1 MGKAARDML
10 FKVMSVE
17 EKEDKNLRILNYAP
31 GAYLLGTMIDEES
44 RTLFL
49 VVTENSTLFIRLFFC
64 LMIILLLY
72 FKIFYLITLLRLQN
86 WPSKRK

>member
-31 GAYLLGTMIDEES
+31 GSYLLRS
-44 RTLFL
+44 RRN
-49 VVTENSTLFIRLFFC
+49 V
-64 LMIILLLY
+64 
-72 FKIFYLITLLRLQN
+72 
-86 WPSKRK
+86 